1 MPVRQEEEVPGTE
14 VGAEEEVAAVACEQ
28 GKGQAALG
36 KKSDRKSEWSAE
48 ARR

>member
-1 MPVRQEEEVPGTE
+1 MSIRQEEEVPETE

-28 GKGQAALG
+28 GRGQAALG
-36 KKSDRKSEWSAE
+36 KKSDRRCGWPSE